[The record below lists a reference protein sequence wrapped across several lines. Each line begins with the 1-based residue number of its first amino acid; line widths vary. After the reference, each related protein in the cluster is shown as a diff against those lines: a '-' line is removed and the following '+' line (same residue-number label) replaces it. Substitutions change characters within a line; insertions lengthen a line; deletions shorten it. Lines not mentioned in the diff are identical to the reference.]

1 MDVKALVPRTRR
13 AIDGAAADSQESP
26 STSLN
31 DGQVMALVADAAADI
46 IFYSQGRWG
55 HKLAGADP
63 DDYGAPTTWA
73 IDPDLA
79 LEEQTVVVA
88 QAALNHFF
96 HLFKTIKVQE
106 EIADE
111 SRRWSYSLSANLLV
125 EQMKLLREQRDAALD
140 VIGRHDTF
148 ETWVSFIEVRDRVTS
163 AYIEPYLHGD
173 VVTLPAGQEFPP
185 DFRFGG

>member
-1 MDVKALVPRTRR
+1 MDVKTLVPRTRR
-13 AIDGAAADSQESP
+13 AIDGAAADTQESP
-26 STSLN
+26 SASLN
-31 DGQVMALVADAAADI
+31 DAQVMALVADAAADI

-55 HKLAGADP
+55 HTLAGADP

-111 SRRWSYSLSANLLV
+111 SRRWSYSLS
-125 EQMKLLREQRDAALD
+125 
-140 VIGRHDTF
+140 
-148 ETWVSFIEVRDRVTS
+148 
-163 AYIEPYLHGD
+163 
-173 VVTLPAGQEFPP
+173 
-185 DFRFGG
+185 